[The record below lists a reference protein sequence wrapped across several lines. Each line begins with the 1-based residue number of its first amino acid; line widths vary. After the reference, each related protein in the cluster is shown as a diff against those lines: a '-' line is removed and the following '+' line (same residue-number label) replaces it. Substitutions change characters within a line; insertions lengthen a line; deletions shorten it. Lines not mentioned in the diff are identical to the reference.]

1 MPNSQCQKQPFW
13 NQLPIEPGLLF
24 FTLILRGKGFFV
36 SVFVLFFCL
45 LFFVCLFAADGTCAG
60 VLCHSNATCKNL
72 IQGPTCE
79 CNDGYQGSGTECTG
93 KWVNHMPNSKTASYS
108 SYRVCQR
115 PVVKG
120 AMLHYLLSL

>member
-1 MPNSQCQKQPFW
+1 MPKAT
-13 NQLPIEPGLLF
+13 F
-24 FTLILRGKGFFV
+24 FKSATYRTWAIVLYFNLKRQMIFCLCV
-36 SVFVLFFCL
+36 YFVLFIV
-45 LFFVCLFAADGTCAG
+45 FFCLFAADGTCAG

-72 IQGPTCE
+72 IQGPACE

-93 KWVNHMPNSKTASYS
+93 KWVNRMPNNKTASYS
-108 SYRVCQR
+108 SHRVCQR

>member
-1 MPNSQCQKQPFW
+1 MPKANF
-13 NQLPIEPGLLF
+13 IESATDRTWAIGLYF
-24 FTLILRGKGFFV
+24 NFRRQMILCV
-36 SVFVLFFCL
+36 CFVLFYC
-45 LFFVCLFAADGTCAG
+45 FFVCLFAADGTCAG
-60 VLCHSNATCKNL
+60 VSCHSNATCKNL

-115 PVVKG
+115 PLVKG